1 MQQHTTNS
9 ARMTVGL
16 DVGDRYSY
24 LCVLDAA
31 GVVVEEGRIP
41 TTRAAIRRRFL
52 SADRMR
58 VVLETGT
65 HSAWISRGL
74 EELGHEVLV
83 ANARRLRLIAE
94 HDAKS
99 DRVMRRRWRASD
111 VPIPGCSLQRLHSSL
126 S

>member
-1 MQQHTTNS
+1 MLQHTTNG
-9 ARMTVGL
+9 ARMTEGLTVGL

-31 GVVVEEGRIP
+31 GEVVEAGRIP
-41 TTRAAIRRRFL
+41 TTAAAIRRRF
-52 SADRMR
+52 APAEPMR
-58 VVLETGT
+58 IVLETGT
-65 HSAWISRGL
+65 HSPWISRGL

-99 DRVMRRRWRASD
+99 DRVDAET
-111 VPIPGCSLQRLHSSL
+111 L
-126 S
+126 